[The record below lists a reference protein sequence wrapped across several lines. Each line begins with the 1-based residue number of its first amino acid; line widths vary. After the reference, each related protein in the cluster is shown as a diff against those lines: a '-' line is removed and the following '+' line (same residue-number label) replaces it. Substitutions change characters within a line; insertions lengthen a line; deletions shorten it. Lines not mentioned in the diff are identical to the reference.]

1 MVTASTT
8 PRHSK
13 TFGKLPQFIFNI
25 ILFLYEIMLF
35 GIPYA
40 FRTFSQLLKQWCLK
54 TPFKHDKWN
63 VCLRQYANVFF
74 SFTSLTTTHRM
85 SLILLWCHSHSVF
98 TGGFKISHRTCA
110 WWIFD
115 QDCHLSFC
123 VVPDHAHRPASL
135 NQIFSECRE
144 NLHLKECEN
153 GLLVVVY
160 LRVLLKDVQTSHN
173 SSDKLQTQLVTAN
186 QIPTMVNRTSFMLA
200 IIVNR
205 LGSNYILN
213 TETNPLW
220 LRDQLKR
227 AASWCPGCFQNP
239 VQESRALV

>member
-1 MVTASTT
+1 M
-8 PRHSK
+8 
-13 TFGKLPQFIFNI
+13 
-25 ILFLYEIMLF
+25 LFL
-35 GIPYA
+35 IPCA
-40 FRTFSQLLKQWCLK
+40 FRTFSQVFTGEQL
-54 TPFKHDKWN
+54 N
-63 VCLRQYANVFF
+63 VCLQQYAHVFF

-85 SLILLWCHSHSVF
+85 YLIPLWCHSHSTF

-115 QDCHLSFC
+115 QNCHPSFC
-123 VVPDHAHRPASL
+123 DVPDHAHRPASL
-135 NQIFSECRE
+135 NQIVSMCQE
-144 NLHLKECEN
+144 NLH
-153 GLLVVVY
+153 
-160 LRVLLKDVQTSHN
+160 LKDVQTSHN

-227 AASWCPGCFQNP
+227 AASWCPECFQNP